1 MTVAHRR
8 TLDPATRL
16 RDARESRGLSLR
28 QVADAT
34 KLSVRALESLEHGNL
49 SELPE
54 DLYRRSIV
62 RAVSRGVG
70 LDPEQLLREC
80 SSLTPD
86 VLPAAPV
93 VVRAE
98 PQAATGVNRMLTLAG
113 AVLPL
118 LAGTLYFGAPGDV
131 LSARIGRDDD
141 QDFLVRY

>member
-1 MTVAHRR
+1 M
-8 TLDPATRL
+8 
-16 RDARESRGLSLR
+16 
-28 QVADAT
+28 ADAT
-34 KLSVRALESLEHGNL
+34 KLSVRSLESLEHGNL

-98 PQAATGVNRMLTLAG
+98 PQAATGVHRMLTLAG

-118 LAGTLYFGAPGDV
+118 LAGTLNFGTPGDV
-131 LSARIGRDDD
+131 LSARNGRDDD